1 MRAYDSSGILP
12 DMVGADGITRM
23 SPAPT
28 IFRTSFGVSRRLP
41 RHVDD
46 LVDQRPV
53 MFNHCLPAGLHA
65 RRDQTVLLSELV
77 GNDFELAD

>member
-1 MRAYDSSGILP
+1 MILP
-12 DMVGADGITRM
+12 GF
-23 SPAPT
+23 
-28 IFRTSFGVSRRLP
+28 FRIWWGRWHHSDVTGPHHISNIIRRERRLP
-41 RHVDD
+41 RHVED